1 MQQNCHKQQ
10 QSGEKES
17 AVQCFL
23 SFFLSSSHVAHTVSN
38 PAAEFFGI
46 AIWFFRVRESQQCS
60 IAL

>member
-1 MQQNCHKQQ
+1 MGKKKV
-10 QSGEKES
+10 QSS
-17 AVQCFL
+17 A
-23 SFFLSSSHVAHTVSN
+23 FFLSLSSHVAHTVAN